1 MSLGHYVDR
10 TRKKLSLQELF
21 MLIMCFACSSRHILS
36 GYRAERE
43 EFSYLLY
50 VKLMK
55 TCSSVYLFAAEMDV
69 LLSAANK

>member
-1 MSLGHYVDR
+1 
-10 TRKKLSLQELF
+10 
-21 MLIMCFACSSRHILS
+21 MLIYVLYLLALETHRHILS
-36 GYRAERE
+36 GYRAESE